1 MPEECYVF
9 SQWNKIDE
17 LSSYMR
23 NKNCYRIID
32 SVYELLLK
40 SEDVRVPKEW
50 KHEYELITPYSVGE
64 IKLNAKGIF
73 SPWFFIL
80 ELQDISLASYLKVSN
95 QTVVNKSWFVAI
107 KWIGSKVPLCLTIK
121 MMLWCAIKHFTLSR
135 LWCGHP
141 GDYYCP
147 PIIVALSYTNL
158 LKNSATN
165 STHST

>member
-23 NKNCYRIID
+23 NKNYYRIID

-73 SPWFFIL
+73 FPMIFYFGITGYIL
-80 ELQDISLASYLKVSN
+80 SFLPQGQQSDSGE
-95 QTVVNKSWFVAI
+95 
-107 KWIGSKVPLCLTIK
+107 
-121 MMLWCAIKHFTLSR
+121 
-135 LWCGHP
+135 
-141 GDYYCP
+141 
-147 PIIVALSYTNL
+147 
-158 LKNSATN
+158 
-165 STHST
+165 